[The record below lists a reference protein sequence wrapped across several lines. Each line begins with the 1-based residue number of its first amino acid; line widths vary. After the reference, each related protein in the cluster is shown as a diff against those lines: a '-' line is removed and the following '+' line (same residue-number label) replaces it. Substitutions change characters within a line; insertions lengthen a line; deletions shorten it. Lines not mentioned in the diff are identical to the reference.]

1 MQLANSPVYG
11 KFINYAGQAYRLL
24 LIMKA
29 RGMQFLRTKSICH
42 ETVIIGPATLDTVV
56 TGDGIVRKIGGV
68 PTYGGLTF
76 RQHDISVT
84 VLTNIADCDLVHF
97 GAYQKAGIKLVT
109 GQTQVTTHFVNRESL
124 AGRTQELPA
133 VAAPIRHGMEI
144 LAESGAVHLHL
155 GPLFPEDISPD
166 LLRTIRG
173 LPSFKSLDLQGY
185 VRKVREG
192 KVEPGVPQIDV
203 LSLALSVADII
214 KGDELE
220 IQTVT
225 NVLRLG
231 ILELLEQFD
240 IRHALITDGRNGGR
254 LIGRDGVEIPYTP
267 LPLVD
272 TKDTTGAGDVF
283 FAAFLCRWFHEDRPE
298 QEALDHAARTSAA
311 HVKGQYLPVQSLL
324 F

>member
-1 MQLANSPVYG
+1 VKTNSIRH
-11 KFINYAGQAYRLL
+11 K
-24 LIMKA
+24 
-29 RGMQFLRTKSICH
+29 
-42 ETVIIGPATLDTVV
+42 TVIVGPATLDTVV

-84 VLTNIADCDLVHF
+84 ALTNIADCDLVHF
-97 GAYQKAGIKLVT
+97 SAYQKAGIQLVT

-133 VAAPIRHGMEI
+133 VAAPISHGAEI

-166 LLRTIRG
+166 LLQTIQG

-231 ILELLEQFD
+231 ILELLERFD

-254 LIGRDGVEIPYTP
+254 LIGRDGMEIPYTP

-283 FAAFLCRWFHEDRPE
+283 FAAFLCRWFHEDWPE
-298 QEALDHAARTSAA
+298 REALDHAARTAAA
-311 HVKGQYLPVQSLL
+311 HVKGLYLPVQSLL